1 MKVSKYEYTMQLLAA
16 MASIN
21 IAREQKIS
29 RTKAFFRFMK
39 SQTAAMLFDESTDM
53 WMNGPD
59 YIADEYRRERLAK
72 TVGQGQ
78 KDENGF
84 AADAA
89 KPFVSYA
96 IIEVGKVV
104 KMQAKEVE
112 KVTLLNCAKQEMGE
126 AEKSDDNNA
135 IFEHKPFSDRRKEY
149 DGEIEVYEFDWGEPV
164 GREMM

>member
-72 TVGQGQ
+72 KVGQEQ

-89 KPFVSYA
+89 KPFVSDGRPSHFYLKKE
-96 IIEVGKVV
+96 IIK
-104 KMQAKEVE
+104 
-112 KVTLLNCAKQEMGE
+112 
-126 AEKSDDNNA
+126 
-135 IFEHKPFSDRRKEY
+135 
-149 DGEIEVYEFDWGEPV
+149 IENTKTELPKILK
-164 GREMM
+164 

>member
-1 MKVSKYEYTMQLLAA
+1 MEVSKYEYTMQLLAA

-59 YIADEYRRERLAK
+59 YIADEYRRERMAK
-72 TVGQGQ
+72 TVGQKQ
-78 KDENGF
+78 KEKGF

-96 IIEVGKVV
+96 IIEVGKVA
-104 KMQAKEVE
+104 KMQVKEVG
-112 KVTLLNCAKQEMGE
+112 KVTLLNCSNREMDE
-126 AEKSDDNNA
+126 LEKSDDSNA
-135 IFEHKPFSDRRKEY
+135 IFEHKSFGKRLKEY

>member
-1 MKVSKYEYTMQLLAA
+1 MEVSKYEYTMQLLAA

-72 TVGQGQ
+72 TVGQKQ
-78 KDENGF
+78 KDEN
-84 AADAA
+84 
-89 KPFVSYA
+89 
-96 IIEVGKVV
+96 
-104 KMQAKEVE
+104 
-112 KVTLLNCAKQEMGE
+112 EMG
-126 AEKSDDNNA
+126 DHL
-135 IFEHKPFSDRRKEY
+135 IFEFY
-149 DGEIEVYEFDWGEPV
+149 DKNGFVDFAWIFVYKFGGFFHW
-164 GREMM
+164 MQF